1 MAPDLKLHFLILAA
15 ALYLVATPI
24 GNLED
29 ITLRALRI
37 LREEVDVIACEDTRQ
52 TQKLLTHY
60 EIRKP
65 LISYHEHNEA
75 GRTGEILERLG
86 RGESVAL
93 VSDAG
98 TPLISDPGYRVVR
111 AALASGFSVVPIPG
125 PSAVLA
131 ALSASGLPM
140 DEFRFIGFLPAKA
153 TARRSVLEGV
163 ARNSGTVIAYESPH
177 RILESLA
184 DISQILGERQ
194 IVLARELTKIHEEFL
209 RGTPDEIRSQLSK
222 RESIKG
228 EITLL
233 IAQSEEKDQIED
245 PLAEISRL
253 EGAGFDRMEAIKNVA
268 KRMGLPKR
276 EIYRLVAAPDSNR
289 PGKHRG

>member
-1 MAPDLKLHFLILAA
+1 
-15 ALYLVATPI
+15 
-24 GNLED
+24 
-29 ITLRALRI
+29 
-37 LREEVDVIACEDTRQ
+37 
-52 TQKLLTHY
+52 
-60 EIRKP
+60 
-65 LISYHEHNEA
+65 
-75 GRTGEILERLG
+75 
-86 RGESVAL
+86 
-93 VSDAG
+93 
-98 TPLISDPGYRVVR
+98 
-111 AALASGFSVVPIPG
+111 
-125 PSAVLA
+125 
-131 ALSASGLPM
+131 M

-153 TARRSVLEGV
+153 VARRNVLEGV

-184 DISQILGERQ
+184 DISKILGERPM
-194 IVLARELTKIHEEFL
+194 VLARELTKIHEEFL

-253 EGAGFDRMEAIKNVA
+253 EGVGFDRMEAIKNVA

-276 EIYRLVAAPDSNR
+276 EIYRLAAAPDSNR